1 MIGRAAR
8 CGGAY
13 HTVASTGARAGKTGQ
28 DANIDTIRGGHI
40 PGAIHHFAGAIHHF
54 AGAIARGSAAA
65 LLDAGCVAVICG
77 YGYRSSVAAGILQGR
92 GRTHLVNVIGGMEAW
107 AASGLPTIA

>member
-1 MIGRAAR
+1 MTVDELQAR
-8 CGGAY
+8 LQRGGEGL
-13 HTVASTGARAGKTGQ
+13 TVLDVRGNDQRAGGY
-28 DANIDTIRGGHI
+28 I
-40 PGAIHHFAGAIHHF
+40 PGAIHHF

-92 GRTHLVNVIGGMEAW
+92 GHTRLVNVVGGMEAGL
-107 AASGLPTIA
+107 AAALPTIA